1 MLVSRG
7 GTVRVALL
15 LLASGGCI
23 SSTLAADVPF
33 SVGGLYGYGNRT
45 NVYGIQAVWAPQEGN
60 EFLAPHDLGL
70 RLTAQVARWV
80 ASESDAQYHSL
91 TDGSVMAELR
101 YWLSS
106 EAPVRPFAEAGLG
119 LHLLSNV
126 RIAERQ
132 LGVAFDFGTQVAVGA
147 VFGDYGRY
155 ELAAFAHHASN
166 GGIKD
171 PNDGINYFGVRF
183 RVALP

>member
-1 MLVSRG
+1 M
-7 GTVRVALL
+7 RVALL
-15 LLASGGCI
+15 LLASEGCV
-23 SSTLAADVPF
+23 SSAHSADVPL

-45 NVYGIQAVWAPQEGN
+45 NVYGVQLVWAPQESK

-70 RLTAQVARWV
+70 RLTGQVARWV
-80 ASESDAQYHSL
+80 ASESDAQFHSL

-106 EAPVRPFAEAGLG
+106 EAPVRPFAEGGLG

-132 LGVAFDFGTQVAVGA
+132 LGVAFDFGSQIAVGA
-147 VFGDYGRY
+147 VFGDGRY

-171 PNDGINYFGVRF
+171 PNDGINYFGVRV
-183 RVALP
+183 RMALP